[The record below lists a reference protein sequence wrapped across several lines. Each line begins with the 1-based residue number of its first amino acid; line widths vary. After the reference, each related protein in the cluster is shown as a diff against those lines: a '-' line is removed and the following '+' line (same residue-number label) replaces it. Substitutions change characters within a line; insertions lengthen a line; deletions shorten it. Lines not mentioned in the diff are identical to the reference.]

1 MSLIGALNI
10 GKQALTAHQAAI
22 QTTGN
27 NISNAGNADYTRQV
41 TDLSATRDQ
50 RIGPGLFVGTGVQ
63 VDGIRRQI
71 DEALEG
77 RLRAAL
83 SDSESAQVN
92 QQWLGQVE
100 SVLNELG
107 DSDLSTRLSAFFGS

>member
-1 MSLIGALNI
+1 MSLIGSLNI

-41 TDLSATRDQ
+41 TDLSASRDQ
-50 RIGPGLFVGTGVQ
+50 MVRHGIFLGSGVQ
-63 VDGIRRQI
+63 IDAVRRQI

-77 RLRAAL
+77 RVRART
-83 SDSESAQVN
+83 Q
-92 QQWLGQVE
+92 
-100 SVLNELG
+100 
-107 DSDLSTRLSAFFGS
+107 